1 MKKLLLILICLFLSF
16 EVKSLEI
23 TFTCV
28 WEKTIYYDE
37 NGFDKKNYRKYNII
51 NTKKSDDYAALK
63 EIIKRRLLKI
73 QNFESSHILIIVDGG
88 KGQITQAKK
97 VVEALQ
103 CKNVIIIGIHKG
115 LNRLS
120 KNDKILNN
128 TKKDITNDINQDAIT
143 LIQSIRDEAHR
154 FAILNQRKRHNKL
167 MFNSKLDGIPGIGDG
182 RKKVIINHFGGIQGV
197 LKASI
202 RDLKQVSGISEKL
215 ATNIYMSIH
224 K

>member
-1 MKKLLLILICLFLSF
+1 MISKTDTLTCDSMIYWLDKDSLFAFGNVQLTQTQQKLNAQKLSF
-16 EVKSLEI
+16 
-23 TFTCV
+23 
-28 WEKTIYYDE
+28 WETD
-37 NGFDKKNYRKYNII
+37 GYRG
-51 NTKKSDDYAALK
+51 
-63 EIIKRRLLKI
+63 
-73 QNFESSHILIIVDGG
+73 SSFI
-88 KGQITQAKK
+88 AS
-97 VVEALQ
+97 
-103 CKNVIIIGIHKG
+103 KNVNIIGIHKG

-128 TKKDITNDINQDAIT
+128 INNDITNNINQDALT

-167 MFNSKLDGIPGIGDG
+167 MFNSKLDGIPGIGDE
-182 RKKVIINHFGGIQGV
+182 RKKIIINHFGGIQGV

-202 RDLKQVSGISEKL
+202 RDLKQVIGISEKL

>member
-1 MKKLLLILICLFLSF
+1 MCIR
-16 EVKSLEI
+16 
-23 TFTCV
+23 
-28 WEKTIYYDE
+28 D
-37 NGFDKKNYRKYNII
+37 R
-51 NTKKSDDYAALK
+51 
-63 EIIKRRLLKI
+63 
-73 QNFESSHILIIVDGG
+73 SHILIIVDGG

-97 VVEALQ
+97 VIETLK
-103 CKNVIIIGIHKG
+103 CKNIIVIGIHKG

-128 TKKDITNDINQDAIT
+128 INNDITNNINQDALT

-167 MFNSKLDGIPGIGDG
+167 MFNSKLDGIPGIGDE
-182 RKKVIINHFGGIQGV
+182 RKKIIINHFGGIQGV

>member
-1 MKKLLLILICLFLSF
+1 MC
-16 EVKSLEI
+16 
-23 TFTCV
+23 
-28 WEKTIYYDE
+28 
-37 NGFDKKNYRKYNII
+37 RKYNIV

-63 EIIKRRLLKI
+63 EIVRRRLLKI
-73 QNFESSHILIIVDGG
+73 ESFESSHILLIVDGG

-97 VVEALQ
+97 VIEELM
-103 CKNVIIIGIHKG
+103 CKNTVIIGIHKG

-128 TKKDITNDINQDAIT
+128 LNENITDNINQDALT

-154 FAILNQRKRHNKL
+154 FAIMNQRKRHNKL
-167 MFNSKLDGIPGIGDG
+167 MFNSKLDGIPGIGNE
-182 RKKVIINHFGGIQGV
+182 RKKIIINHFGGIQGV
-197 LKASI
+197 LKASM

>member
-1 MKKLLLILICLFLSF
+1 M
-16 EVKSLEI
+16 
-23 TFTCV
+23 
-28 WEKTIYYDE
+28 
-37 NGFDKKNYRKYNII
+37 
-51 NTKKSDDYAALK
+51 
-63 EIIKRRLLKI
+63 KI

-88 KGQITQAKK
+88 KGQITQAKR
-97 VVEALQ
+97 VVEALE

-128 TKKDITNDINQDAIT
+128 SNEDITNNINQDAVT

-167 MFNSKLDGIPGIGDG
+167 MFNSKLDGIPGIGDE

-215 ATNIYMSIH
+215 ATNIYTSIH

>member
-1 MKKLLLILICLFLSF
+1 M
-16 EVKSLEI
+16 
-23 TFTCV
+23 
-28 WEKTIYYDE
+28 
-37 NGFDKKNYRKYNII
+37 I
-51 NTKKSDDYAALK
+51 N
-63 EIIKRRLLKI
+63 
-73 QNFESSHILIIVDGG
+73 
-88 KGQITQAKK
+88 
-97 VVEALQ
+97 VV
-103 CKNVIIIGIHKG
+103 CNVTIIGIHKG

-128 TKKDITNDINQDAIT
+128 INNDITNNINQDALT

-167 MFNSKLDGIPGIGDG
+167 MFNSKLDGIPGIGDE
-182 RKKVIINHFGGIQGV
+182 RKKIIINHFGGIQGV

-202 RDLKQVSGISEKL
+202 RDLKQVNGISEKL